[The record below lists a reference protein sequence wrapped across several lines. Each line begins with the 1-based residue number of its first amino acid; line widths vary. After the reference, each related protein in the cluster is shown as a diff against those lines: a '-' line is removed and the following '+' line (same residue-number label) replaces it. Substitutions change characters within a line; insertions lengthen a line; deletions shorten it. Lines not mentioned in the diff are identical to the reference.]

1 MQPPHSYEF
10 CVPSGHESKHQHLL
24 SSVQSSS
31 LATIAANYKCLHY
44 KRVAEFKC
52 LLFPS
57 SSTRLTYAVCV
68 LLFHLAANRVPAGWP
83 ATFTSLWMVVLGKFA
98 VQISNKRASQL
109 SNVFASS
116 DGCAFIISLVA
127 ATAETETHKDTLLFD
142 GLPIHQLRHLLHHLE
157 SMPSSP
163 LTTNT
168 SADSSGLGLPH
179 PSNRTFTFGNTFLMR
194 FSDFVLY
201 PHRLLFYLRPVAEI
215 DPLLDNRPEESL
227 SVFAL

>member
-1 MQPPHSYEF
+1 M
-10 CVPSGHESKHQHLL
+10 
-24 SSVQSSS
+24 
-31 LATIAANYKCLHY
+31 
-44 KRVAEFKC
+44 VA
-52 LLFPS
+52 
-57 SSTRLTYAVCV
+57 
-68 LLFHLAANRVPAGWP
+68 
-83 ATFTSLWMVVLGKFA
+83 VVLGKFA

-127 ATAETETHKDTLLFD
+127 VAAAAETETHKDTLLFD

-215 DPLLDNRPEESL
+215 DPLLDNHQEVSVPASLLNYL